1 MYLFF
6 LFWERDLN
14 WFWTAKQL
22 EAMYI
27 YVYIYINT
35 CLSPFPVIV
44 TKEDFYTF
52 CRGSRTKLNL
62 HLPLLLA
69 IGTTLYV
76 WCIYI
81 IYDIHIL
88 CSLYIYIYIV
98 EDVYIYIY
106 ILYVMY
112 IYIYITQGHLLW
124 KNSTPFQLNSPSRLS
139 NRSDLEKTLTRHGLK
154 LWVGWKY
161 LRKGKQLHK
170 PKENLAWLIHLQKS
184 LHKILEMNIA

>member
-106 ILYVMY
+106 IIRNVH
-112 IYIYITQGHLLW
+112 IYIYNPRTSAM
-124 KNSTPFQLNSPSRLS
+124 KELNTLS
-139 NRSDLEKTLTRHGLK
+139 AQQSVTTLQQVWPWEDAHEAWVETLGGLEVSAERKTTT
-154 LWVGWKY
+154 
-161 LRKGKQLHK
+161 
-170 PKENLAWLIHLQKS
+170 
-184 LHKILEMNIA
+184 